1 METTKEI
8 WQSGKWTPWEESTT
22 HVITHSLH
30 YGGAVFEGIRIYD
43 TPKGPAIFRLEDH
56 LKRLFYSA
64 KTIALEIRYT
74 QKELEA
80 VAAELV
86 KRNEIKDGYLRPLAY
101 YGYGKMGLNPV
112 GAPPEIF
119 LACWPW
125 TNYLSD
131 VPAIKVKISKY
142 MRLHPKSVVVDAK
155 VSGYYAN
162 SILASLEVRAEG
174 YHEALFLDFQG
185 NVAEGPGENMF
196 IVKNG
201 TVITPPGDFIL
212 PGFTRDTIL
221 KLAKDL
227 GLKTEEKNFKPEDIY
242 SADEAFM
249 TGTAS
254 EVAPIE
260 NVDGKTI
267 GKGGVGKITE
277 QLKQAYLDV
286 VHGKNPKYE
295 HWLTYCV

>member
-1 METTKEI
+1 
-8 WQSGKWTPWEESTT
+8 
-22 HVITHSLH
+22 
-30 YGGAVFEGIRIYD
+30 
-43 TPKGPAIFRLEDH
+43 
-56 LKRLFYSA
+56 
-64 KTIALEIRYT
+64 
-74 QKELEA
+74 
-80 VAAELV
+80 
-86 KRNEIKDGYLRPLAY
+86 
-101 YGYGKMGLNPV
+101 MGLNPT
-112 GAPPEIF
+112 GAPSEIF

-212 PGFTRDTIL
+212 PGLTRDTIL
-221 KLAKDL
+221 KLAHDL

-260 NVDGKTI
+260 NVDGKII
-267 GKGGVGKITE
+267 GKGGVGPVTAE
-277 QLKQAYLDV
+277 LKQAYLDV

-295 HWLTYCV
+295 SWLTYCD